1 MFIDNDAFRDRCIMA
16 KANEV
21 LAMLIPNGGYVAY
34 GNEYEGIQFLECEPI
49 TKEQF
54 TAGFA
59 KFDAWKAE
67 QDAKEAKAKEAAQA
81 KLAALGLTTD
91 DLKALGL

>member
-1 MFIDNDAFRDRCIMA
+1 MA
-16 KANEV
+16 KGYEV
-21 LAMLIPNGGYVAY
+21 LNHLLPNGGWYIS
-34 GNEYEGIQFLECEPI
+34 GDDYEGIQFLECEPI
-49 TKEQF
+49 TKAQF

-59 KFDAWKAE
+59 KYDAWKAD
-67 QDAKEAKAKEAAQA
+67 QDAVAATAKETAQA